1 MRELSYLNKY
11 LFKYKKYYL
20 LGTGFILISTFFA
33 LVPATLIRET
43 FDLIEEGV
51 ASYSNGNLISR
62 DETLEYVL
70 IYAGGIILAAVIRG
84 LFMYMMRQTIIVAS
98 RNIEYDLKNEIFFH
112 YQTLPSQFYKE
123 NNTGDLMNRISE
135 DVSRVR
141 MYIGPALMYG
151 MNVTILMLTIIP
163 FMFYIN
169 SKLAFYSIIPL
180 PLLVLSIYYVQNIIN
195 KRSEEIQESLSD
207 LSTYVQE
214 TFSGIRLIKSFVR
227 EENFSSVFSKKSV
240 CLLYTSD
247 AADDETSVD
256 LGGRRIIKKI
266 FFKQKTAYEICSGL
280 VGSEM
285 CIRDSSETAK
295 NGTLRWII

>member
-1 MRELSYLNKY
+1 
-11 LFKYKKYYL
+11 
-20 LGTGFILISTFFA
+20 
-33 LVPATLIRET
+33 
-43 FDLIEEGV
+43 
-51 ASYSNGNLISR
+51 
-62 DETLEYVL
+62 
-70 IYAGGIILAAVIRG
+70 
-84 LFMYMMRQTIIVAS
+84 
-98 RNIEYDLKNEIFFH
+98 
-112 YQTLPSQFYKE
+112 
-123 NNTGDLMNRISE
+123 MNRISE

-169 SKLAFYSIIPL
+169 SKLAFYSILPL

-240 CLLYTSD
+240 EYKDKSLRLQFVLSLFFPIIMTLIGLSIIICLLYTSP
-247 AADDETSVD
+247 SP
-256 LGGRRIIKKI
+256 
-266 FFKQKTAYEICSGL
+266 
-280 VGSEM
+280 
-285 CIRDSSETAK
+285 RD
-295 NGTLRWII
+295 